1 VDVVTIARIAAACI
15 AAAALPAGAQEL
27 GLALGGTRTHAPDDT
42 SFAAIASYAHALAP
56 HWSASFGY
64 LNEGH
69 IPSHHRDGHSVQLW
83 YSTNDG
89 EGFALR
95 AGAGPYRFFD
105 TTVAETPQG
114 FGNAHGWAGLYSVA
128 ASWQPAGRWTW
139 LLRADHV
146 RARDSF
152 DTTLVTVGASYRL
165 DHDARAAADAA
176 PPRFGARDHELALMA
191 GQTILNSF
199 ESETAWAK
207 MLELRAAL
215 TPSLRASLAVLD
227 EGRAGALDR
236 HGAMA
241 QLWLEPAFRNGLF
254 TIGVGLGPYFA
265 NDQERGRDHW
275 HALVGMTVSWRLARA
290 WAARLTWNRVAS
302 NYDRDSDILTAGI
315 AYRF

>member
-1 VDVVTIARIAAACI
+1 VTRSRIAAACI
-15 AAAALPAGAQEL
+15 VAAALPAGSQEL
-27 GLALGGTRTHAPDDT
+27 GLALGAARAHAPDDT
-42 SFAAIASYAHALAP
+42 SYAAIASYAHALAP
-56 HWSASFGY
+56 HWSASFAY

-69 IPSHHRDGHSVQLW
+69 VPSHHRDGHSIQLW

-114 FGNAHGWAGLYSVA
+114 FGNAHGWAGLYSVV
-128 ASWQPAGRWTW
+128 ASWKPPGRWTW
-139 LLRADHV
+139 LVRADQV

-152 DTTLVTVGASYRL
+152 DTTMVTAGASYRL
-165 DHDARAAADAA
+165 DQDGSFAANAA
-176 PPRFGARDHELALMA
+176 PARFGARDRELALMA

-215 TPSLRASLAVLD
+215 TPSLRGSLAVLD

-241 QLWLEPAFRNGLF
+241 QLWLEPGFGNDRF
-254 TIGVGLGPYFA
+254 TLGVGLGPYFA
-265 NDQERGRDHW
+265 NDQERGRNRW
-275 HALVGMTVSWRLARA
+275 HALVGMTASWRFSRA
-290 WAARLTWNRVAS
+290 WAARITWNRVAS

-315 AYRF
+315 GYRF